1 MVPARGEIT
10 RLLCAIRGGD
20 NAAASQL
27 IPLVYDELHRL
38 ASGYMR
44 RERPNHTLQPTAL
57 LHEAYVRLMSDC
69 DVQWKD
75 RAHFLGVA
83 ATVMRRV
90 LVDWA
95 RARNTEKRGGG
106 AERILFED
114 ESAGSLATQAVEII
128 DLDVALDKLENLD
141 PRLSRI
147 VELRYFGGLSVEE
160 TAEVLSVSVR
170 TVKRDWSI
178 ARAWLRNEMS
188 YSPKQ

>member
-1 MVPARGEIT
+1 
-10 RLLCAIRGGD
+10 
-20 NAAASQL
+20 
-27 IPLVYDELHRL
+27 
-38 ASGYMR
+38 
-44 RERPNHTLQPTAL
+44 
-57 LHEAYVRLMSDC
+57 MSDC